1 MSKYI
6 KPRHIFK
13 ISLLLTCFFLTIATA
28 FSSFLLS
35 GSRLS
40 GYSSLSFGS
49 QSTMY
54 AWYPLITNSKCIS
67 IHSII
72 YFSLRICSMH
82 VYDQNV
88 SSVFVKMK
96 QLVDCQ
102 ILSQISR
109 HFLIIGQS
117 PEVAWFDKML
127 F

>member
-88 SSVFVKMK
+88 GSVFVKNETAGRLPNLESNFTTLPYYWPEPRGC
-96 QLVDCQ
+96 LV
-102 ILSQISR
+102 
-109 HFLIIGQS
+109 
-117 PEVAWFDKML
+117 
-127 F
+127 